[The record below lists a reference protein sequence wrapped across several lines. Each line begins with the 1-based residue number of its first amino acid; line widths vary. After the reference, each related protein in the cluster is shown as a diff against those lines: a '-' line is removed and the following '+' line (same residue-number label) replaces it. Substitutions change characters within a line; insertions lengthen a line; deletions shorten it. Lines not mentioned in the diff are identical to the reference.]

1 MRHPRFSRRFEKSR
15 DVPMRPDL
23 DTRRR
28 VILAAVGE
36 ILGLVPASGR
46 AGKADVDVPAGI
58 AGIVRAWKP
67 HRKGPE
73 ILPRLPASPADEL
86 VEGRMEP
93 GAVHGAL
100 EWLIAVTAKPDDR
113 PGPRGGIAGI
123 ARQVAPQHGAAF
135 VRKRA
140 WKGALD
146 FDKSVLNELLDLRV
160 AEGARGVLFVGRHEI
175 LISLGQPSSSAE
187 CGPVGRF
194 GLDRRASPTLGTG
207 PFLPPAQMRRQ
218 SLSGSGRKPKR
229 YGRFC
234 SS

>member
-28 VILAAVGE
+28 VILSDVGEQEQHQKRPAARGDVGPPVGE

-93 GAVHGAL
+93 SAVHGAL
-100 EWLIAVTAKPDDR
+100 EWLIAVTAKPD
-113 PGPRGGIAGI
+113 
-123 ARQVAPQHGAAF
+123 
-135 VRKRA
+135 
-140 WKGALD
+140 
-146 FDKSVLNELLDLRV
+146 
-160 AEGARGVLFVGRHEI
+160 
-175 LISLGQPSSSAE
+175 
-187 CGPVGRF
+187 
-194 GLDRRASPTLGTG
+194 
-207 PFLPPAQMRRQ
+207 
-218 SLSGSGRKPKR
+218 
-229 YGRFC
+229 
-234 SS
+234 